1 MKHLGKRSI
10 VIGGVV
16 ALVAVGLAVGAYAL
30 HLPPWDR
37 PPETLDLGPVIARV
51 DGRAI
56 HLHEAQARVEGLST
70 VHGDFQEA
78 LGERWPEQIL
88 QSLVDDQI
96 LLEQAKEL
104 GITVSDEDVRAY
116 VDRVEGMIGADQSFD
131 EWLAGQGLS
140 VAELERRA
148 TLQLV
153 GARVYLTVTEDVTV
167 TGDELQA
174 YYREHRTDFQETDG
188 TIPTLLELRRSLR
201 ETLLKQEQDEAY
213 AAWLQDVRDQAEV
226 VVVMD
231 EWWRNV

>member
-1 MKHLGKRSI
+1 MKQLGKRSI
-10 VIGGVV
+10 IVGGVV
-16 ALVAVGLAVGAYAL
+16 VLVAVGLTVGAYAL

-37 PPETLDLGPVIARV
+37 PSETLDLGPVIARV
-51 DGRAI
+51 DGRPI

-70 VHGDFQEA
+70 VHGDVQDV
-78 LGERWPEQIL
+78 LGEGWPEQIL

-96 LLEQAKEL
+96 LLEQAEEL
-104 GITVSDEDVRAY
+104 GITVSDEDVQAY
-116 VDRVEGMIGADQSFD
+116 VDRVEGMISADQSFD
-131 EWLAGQGLS
+131 EWLAEQGLT

-167 TGDELQA
+167 TGDELQD
-174 YYREHRTDFQETDG
+174 YYREHRTEFQETDG

-201 ETLLKQEQDEAY
+201 ESLLKQQQDEAY
-213 AAWLQDVRDQAEV
+213 AAWLQDVRDQTEV

-231 EWWRNV
+231 DWWRNV